1 MMLGSIIA
9 IDEKTVELKLELNL
23 NEIKNIIDLYVLI
36 SDVERNYIGEIT
48 NIKNNIA
55 YITILGEVIND
66 KFVYGFSNKPSF
78 SSKVNIIAPS
88 FVNKIIGITD
98 NNSEL
103 EIGYSDVYR
112 DIKVGANLNGLFGQ
126 HFAFIGSTGSGKS
139 CGFARVIQNL
149 FNRQNYPKNAN
160 VVVIDSFGEYH
171 QAFQKFDTDVTFKHL
186 TTNLKSKDEKVAIP
200 VWLLDVDD
208 LALLLN
214 INKRSQVA
222 LLDKTLKFVNIFKK
236 NDDNTVKYKDSIIA
250 EALLE
255 IIVSGRPASQMRDQI
270 VSVLS
275 KYNTESLNLESI
287 IYQPGYPRSLKQ
299 CLLIDENGKIRAIDL
314 ITEFL
319 SDKIIPNIPLSLPDK
334 TYMYTLQDILYALD
348 FAFIDDGTLRNE
360 IHYND
365 IYYIKANLETLCNS
379 MDSIFFYYP
388 EFVTQE
394 EYLNKLMSKDGVKAQ
409 LINININYV
418 DDRFAKVITKI
429 FAKMLFNYCKELENR
444 ASMPVHFI
452 LEEAHRYVQNDND
465 IEILGYNIFERITKE
480 GRKFGIL
487 LGLISQRPMELSE
500 TCLSQC
506 NNFFLF
512 KMLHPKD
519 IDFVS
524 RIVPNIT
531 EGNIKKMQTLQ
542 PGKCMAFGSSFK
554 LPILIKMEMP
564 SPSPSSSSCDI
575 EKVWFN

>member
-1 MMLGSIIA
+1 MIGKIIA
-9 IDEKTVELKLELNL
+9 INEKTIELELLLNV

-36 SDVERNYIGEIT
+36 SDNAKQFIGEIS

-55 YITILGEVIND
+55 YINIVGEIINNE
-66 KFVYGFSNKPSF
+66 FVYGFSNKPSF
-78 SSKVNIIAPS
+78 SSKVNILAPS
-88 FVNKIIGITD
+88 FVNRIIGVTD
-98 NNSEL
+98 ENRELVIGNSE
-103 EIGYSDVYR
+103 IYQN
-112 DIKVGANLNGLFGQ
+112 IKVGANLNRLFGQ

-139 CGFARVIQNL
+139 CGFARIIQNL
-149 FNRQNYPKNAN
+149 FNRSIYPKNAN
-160 VVVIDSFGEYH
+160 IFVIDSFGEYH
-171 QAFQKFDTDVTFKHL
+171 QAFQKFDTDVNFKHI
-186 TTNLKSKDEKVAIP
+186 TTNLKSDDEKVAIP

-214 INKRSQVA
+214 ITKRSQVA
-222 LLDKTLKFVNIFKK
+222 LLDKTLKFLNVFKK
-236 NDDNTVKYKDSIIA
+236 NDEHTLKYKDSIIA

-255 IIVSGRPASQMRDQI
+255 IIVSGRSSAQIRDQI

-275 KYNTESLNLESI
+275 KYNTETLNLESI
-287 IYQPGYPRSLKQ
+287 IYQPGYPRSIKQ
-299 CLLIDENGKIRAIDL
+299 CLFIDENGKIRAIDL

-319 SDKIIPNIPLSLPDK
+319 SSKIIANIQLSLPDK

-360 IHYND
+360 THYND
-365 IYYIKANLETLCNS
+365 VYYIKANLETLCNS
-379 MDSIFFYYP
+379 VDSLYFNYP
-388 EFVTQE
+388 NYVTQN
-394 EYLNKLMSKDGVKAQ
+394 EYINNLMLKEGNKAQ

-429 FAKMLFNYCKELENR
+429 FAKMLYNYCRGLEQR
-444 ASMPVHFI
+444 ASMPIHFI
-452 LEEAHRYVQNDND
+452 LEEAHRYVQNDRD
-465 IEILGYNIFERITKE
+465 IEIIGYNIFDRITKE

-500 TCLSQC
+500 TSLSQC
-506 NNFFLF
+506 NNFFLY

-519 IDFVS
+519 IEFVS

-531 EGNIKKMQTLQ
+531 EGSIKKMQTLQ
-542 PGKCMAFGSSFK
+542 AGRCMVFGSAFK
-554 LPILIKMEMP
+554 VPTLIRMDMP

-575 EKVWFN
+575 ENVWF